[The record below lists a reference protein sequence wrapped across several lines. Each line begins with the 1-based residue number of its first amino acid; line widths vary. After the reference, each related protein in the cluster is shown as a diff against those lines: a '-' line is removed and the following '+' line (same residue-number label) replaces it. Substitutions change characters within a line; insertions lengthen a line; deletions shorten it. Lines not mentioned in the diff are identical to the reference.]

1 MNNLAAML
9 QAQGDLAGARGLHQ
23 QVLDLSRRVLGEEH
37 PDTTISAFN
46 LLVTLVKVGEPES
59 ARSFSPN
66 TWRGCR
72 SATRRRWAPINAR
85 YARSSSHTIRLD
97 SPNDAE

>member
-59 ARSFSPN
+59 ARSVFTQHLAWLPERDPATLGPHQRQIREELVAHYSP
-66 TWRGCR
+66 
-72 SATRRRWAPINAR
+72 
-85 YARSSSHTIRLD
+85 
-97 SPNDAE
+97 